1 MGVKK
6 TPAVH
11 AWPPGPGNLCCGVG
25 AAKQQPSPHDRV
37 SSKPTAAKRL
47 QNPSTGPGAGP
58 RLPAPISRTPSAVP
72 SLLLTRG
79 WGGVPDRQP
88 PWNLPALWAPTS
100 KFLPAP
106 AFQKTKAKKKKKPW
120 HHGQVYLGLFVCL
133 LARLNTR
140 GRWTYPT
147 QEKFDVDKL
156 LVAARQCQ
164 HNFRDNESC
173 FAGSAAAAAGGG
185 RRTEQQMLFS
195 PSSFKPPELGNYC
208 SRATALTTGAGSG
221 RALGGEAAGTG
232 RREGSFQVTLLHP
245 CTRQRLAG
253 CVVTASILVPAPLGG
268 RPGTNQ
274 LFSPPKL
281 PLCFK

>member
-1 MGVKK
+1 M
-6 TPAVH
+6 
-11 AWPPGPGNLCCGVG
+11 
-25 AAKQQPSPHDRV
+25 
-37 SSKPTAAKRL
+37 
-47 QNPSTGPGAGP
+47 
-58 RLPAPISRTPSAVP
+58 
-72 SLLLTRG
+72 
-79 WGGVPDRQP
+79 
-88 PWNLPALWAPTS
+88 
-100 KFLPAP
+100 
-106 AFQKTKAKKKKKPW
+106 
-120 HHGQVYLGLFVCL
+120 
-133 LARLNTR
+133 
-140 GRWTYPT
+140 YPT